1 MEGASGRERRERRR
15 TRDAVGK
22 EEGEEVGARLSQPM
36 LWPEREYQG
45 NRDRQER
52 GLRSH
57 VLTGPFP
64 SGSVADT
71 DVKSRVTIIQQGL

>member
-22 EEGEEVGARLSQPM
+22 EEGEEVGASASQPM

-52 GLRSH
+52 GLRCH
-57 VLTGPFP
+57 VLP

-71 DVKSRVTIIQQGL
+71 DVKS

>member
-1 MEGASGRERRERRR
+1 MEGASGRERRQRRR
-15 TRDAVGK
+15 TRDAVVGK
-22 EEGEEVGARLSQPM
+22 EEGEEVGASASQPM

-52 GLRSH
+52 GLRCH
-57 VLTGPFP
+57 VLTDPFP

-71 DVKSRVTIIQQGL
+71 DVKS